1 MRMRTCLWMTAAVV
15 FIAASSSG
23 AEDAATKRDRQGP
36 VTVTLTLVESS
47 ASAIKA
53 SVALDT
59 HSGSL
64 DGIALEKAVS
74 LRRPDGTEVAPSAI
88 EQATGGGHHR
98 QAVVVF
104 PPMAGASEVQMVVK
118 NVGGIAQRDF
128 RLSLSQGR

>member
-1 MRMRTCLWMTAAVV
+1 MRMRTWLWMTAAVV
-15 FIAASSSG
+15 VIAASSSG

-36 VTVTLTLVESS
+36 VTVALTLMDSS
-47 ASAIKA
+47 AAGVKVRA
-53 SVALDT
+53 ALDT

-74 LRRPDGTEVAPSAI
+74 LRRPDGTEAPSAV

-104 PPMAGASEVQMVVK
+104 PATAGASEVRIVVK

-128 RLSLSQGR
+128 RWSLPQAR